1 MNHQPEIA
9 IVTQNILMGL
19 GLKSILEKIIPIA
32 NVELFT
38 SFEELMEA
46 DPTRFHHYF
55 VSYHTYCSH
64 NNFFSD
70 TKRKTILMVDNALQQ
85 QVQGVTT
92 ININQNEELIV
103 RDILRL
109 HENRHQHTHSISKS
123 GDHPHSMKSSNVLTN
138 REIEVLRLLAKGHIN
153 KEIADKLNIG
163 STTVISHRK
172 SIVAKLGIK
181 SVAGLTVYAITN
193 GFVDIDSL

>member
-1 MNHQPEIA
+1 
-9 IVTQNILMGL
+9 MGL
-19 GLKSILEKIIPIA
+19 GLKSILEKIIPVA
-32 NVELFT
+32 NVELFN
-38 SFEELMEA
+38 SFEELVEA
-46 DPTRFHHYF
+46 EPGRFYHYF
-55 VSYHTYCSH
+55 VSYHTFCSH

-70 TKRKTILMVDNALQQ
+70 TNRKTILMVDNALQQ

-109 HENRHQHTHSISKS
+109 HENKHQHTHTISKS
-123 GDHPHSMKSSNVLTN
+123 EGHPHSMKNSNVLTN
-138 REIEVLRLLAKGHIN
+138 REVEVLGLLAKGHIN
-153 KEIADKLNIG
+153 KEIADMLNIG